1 MPIHLKTVLALP
13 KFASVGKATPGQ
25 TVNQGIEM
33 NRKLVTIYSN
43 ILFNGLA
50 WYTVILS
57 PASTCTALDLAD
69 NSRQLFTTWE
79 RLTSLVGKFGG
90 YRSTRCSPSRVS
102 LGSAAHTVEVAPER
116 AWVWSQTLPCTGM
129 LLGGEQPRL
138 GCRMCWL
145 TGAFLEGWEGHGR
158 PVPSRPVPSRPI
170 PPVPG
175 RAGSCLQAAGTA
187 ECLHESSHQAHRSV
201 GACTGSNRWIYFSN
215 QVVQVIPLRIPLLL
229 VSFQGVYFFSLSCSL
244 DFICTIFLTDS
255 DMDARTSY

>member
-13 KFASVGKATPGQ
+13 KFASVGKASPGQ
-25 TVNQGIEM
+25 RVNQGIEM

-43 ILFNGLA
+43 ILFNGLT
-50 WYTVILS
+50 WYAVILS

-79 RLTSLVGKFGG
+79 RLTSLVGKFRV
-90 YRSTRCSPSRVS
+90 YQSSRCSPSRVS
-102 LGSAAHTVEVAPER
+102 LGSSAHAAEVAPER
-116 AWVWSQTLPCTGM
+116 AWVWSQTLPRTGM
-129 LLGGEQPRL
+129 LPGGEQPRV
-138 GCRMCWL
+138 GCRMFWL
-145 TGAFLEGWEGHGR
+145 PGAFLEGWEGHRR
-158 PVPSRPVPSRPI
+158 PVPSCPI

-175 RAGSCLQAAGTA
+175 GAGSCLQAAGTA

-255 DMDARTSY
+255 DMDARMSY